1 MTLQFER
8 ANVSSPVQLS
18 AIFRSDPQ
26 MAEAEGNPWQQ
37 AEDGWKELVAAA
49 AKIQSAA
56 NAIKSGPRSID
67 GYNIERSL
75 NKHKP
80 HLMQE
85 HYDGLKAHRQEHK
98 L

>member
-1 MTLQFER
+1 
-8 ANVSSPVQLS
+8 
-18 AIFRSDPQ
+18 
-26 MAEAEGNPWQQ
+26 MADEQNPWQQ
-37 AEDGWKELVAAA
+37 AEEGWEALIAA
-49 AKIQSAA
+49 AKKIQDAA
-56 NAIKSGPRSID
+56 NAIKKSDRSID

-85 HYDGLKAHRQEHK
+85 HYDGLKSHRQENK

>member
-1 MTLQFER
+1 MPEN
-8 ANVSSPVQLS
+8 A
-18 AIFRSDPQ
+18 
-26 MAEAEGNPWQQ
+26 GNPWQQ
-37 AEDGWKELVAAA
+37 AEEGWAELIAAA
-49 AKIQSAA
+49 NKIQAAA
-56 NAIKSGPRSID
+56 NIIKKGDRSID

-85 HYDGLKAHRQEHK
+85 HYEGIKAHRSEHK